1 MTSVSSHSKHAE
13 NRINPTD
20 WWCSK
25 IHVVLKTTHMHV
37 SLNVGVGMI
46 AFCIIPLNGNVVCS
60 FLGFSYLLQC
70 PFYYDEADDCDNSY
84 TYSRLT
90 LNGYP
95 VARALYNFDSA
106 RPVSACRTY
115 AVGMLIEYTG
125 TCTLLQDDPVFDKNH
140 PDVAL
145 QWTVHI

>member
-1 MTSVSSHSKHAE
+1 MS
-13 NRINPTD
+13 
-20 WWCSK
+20 
-25 IHVVLKTTHMHV
+25 L

-70 PFYYDEADDCDNSY
+70 PFYYDEADDCDTSY

-115 AVGMLIEYTG
+115 ALGMLIEYAG
-125 TCTLLQDDPVFDKNH
+125 TCTLLQDDPVC
-140 PDVAL
+140 
-145 QWTVHI
+145 